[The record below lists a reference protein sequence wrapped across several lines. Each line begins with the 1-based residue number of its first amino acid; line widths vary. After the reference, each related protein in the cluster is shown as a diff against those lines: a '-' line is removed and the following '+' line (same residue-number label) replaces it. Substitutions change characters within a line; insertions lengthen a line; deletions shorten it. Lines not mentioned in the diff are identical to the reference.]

1 MARKLLTKDVKKY
14 HAGQKFN
21 IHFAYLYLDRRALF
35 LIFNFIPPT
44 CLSLFL
50 FLFLLSGVIVLA
62 SL

>member
-14 HAGQKFN
+14 HVGQKFN

-35 LIFNFIPPT
+35 LIFNFPSDMFIFISP
-44 CLSLFL
+44 F
-50 FLFLLSGVIVLA
+50 FLLSGVIVIA